1 MDNVF
6 LAILSA
12 LWFGILTSISP
23 CPLTTNIA
31 AVSFISRN
39 IKSPVKSITSGI
51 LYTIG
56 RMFTY
61 VIIGSIIVSSLTLAP
76 RISIFLQKYMGKL
89 IGPIM
94 IIVGLF
100 LLELLSFNI
109 RGKNIDA
116 EKQER
121 IKKQGLFG
129 ALFLGSLFALSFCP
143 ISAAL
148 FFGSVIPLAVEE
160 QSRILIPAIYG
171 IGTGIPVLLVAI
183 TLAFSTKL
191 VAKMF
196 KRINQFEYWA
206 RTITGSFFIALGIYF
221 SITRIYL

>member
-1 MDNVF
+1 MF
-6 LAILSA
+6 IALLSA

-39 IKSPVKSITSGI
+39 IRSPMKSVSFGI
-51 LYTIG
+51 LYTFG
-56 RMFTY
+56 RVSTY
-61 VIIGSIIVSSLTLAP
+61 VVIGFIIVSSLSLAP

-94 IIVGLF
+94 IVVGLF
-100 LLELLSFNI
+100 LLELLSFNAKG
-109 RGKNIDA
+109 RNIDE
-116 EKQER
+116 EKQEK
-121 IKKQGLFG
+121 IKKQGLLG
-129 ALFLGSLFALSFCP
+129 SLFLGSLFALSFCP

-148 FFGSVIPLAVEE
+148 FFGSVIPLALEE

-171 IGTGIPVLLVAI
+171 IGTGIPVIIVAI

-196 KRINQFEYWA
+196 KRINQFEVWA
-206 RTITGSFFIALGIYF
+206 RTITGSFFIILGIYF

>member
-1 MDNVF
+1 MDNLF
-6 LAILSA
+6 LPLLSA

-39 IKSPVKSITSGI
+39 IKSPVKSITSGV

-76 RISIFLQKYMGKL
+76 KISIYLQKYMGKL

-100 LLELLSFNI
+100 LLELLNI
-109 RGKNIDA
+109 NTKGKNIDA
-116 EKQER
+116 EKQEK

-148 FFGSVIPLAVEE
+148 FFGSVIPLAIEE
-160 QSRILIPAIYG
+160 QSRIFIPAIYG

-183 TLAFSTKL
+183 TLAFS
-191 VAKMF
+191 AKMVAEMF
-196 KRINQFEYWA
+196 KKINQFEYWA
-206 RTITGSFFIALGIYF
+206 RTITGDFFIVLGIYF

>member
-1 MDNVF
+1 METYF
-6 LAILSA
+6 LALLSA

-39 IKSPVKSITSGI
+39 IKSPMKSVTSGI
-51 LYTIG
+51 LYTLG
-56 RMFTY
+56 RVFTY
-61 VIIGSIIVSSLTLAP
+61 VIIGFIIVSSLTLAP

-109 RGKNIDA
+109 KGRNIDE
-116 EKQER
+116 EKQEK
-121 IKKQGLFG
+121 IKKHGFVG
-129 ALFLGSLFALSFCP
+129 ALFIGSLFALSFCP

-148 FFGSVIPLAVEE
+148 FFGSVIPLALEE

-171 IGTGIPVLLVAI
+171 IGTGIPVIIVAI

-196 KRINQFEYWA
+196 KRINQFEVWA
-206 RTITGSFFIALGIYF
+206 RTITGGFFIVLGIYF